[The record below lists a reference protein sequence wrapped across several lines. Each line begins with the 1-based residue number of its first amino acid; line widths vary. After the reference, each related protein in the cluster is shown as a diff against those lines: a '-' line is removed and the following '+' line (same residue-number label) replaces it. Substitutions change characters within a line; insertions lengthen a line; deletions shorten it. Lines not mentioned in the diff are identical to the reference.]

1 MKTAALW
8 DIHFETAGDGDLD
21 YFKRMLFRDG
31 LDAVRAVD
39 NDGWPATFTAAGLN
53 RLELLDWLLDQ
64 GISVNARSNRGWT
77 ALMQAA
83 RQGHP
88 EIVARLLERGADPT
102 ALNEKGET
110 ALLAAVLRGQPETS
124 PPVELSAVLLLDA
137 MPDAAIA
144 ATDPNG
150 ATAALIAA
158 AAGYLQYS
166 LFTDE
171 MKADYLAVYR
181 KIHARIPDPDAADRK
196 GRTALYWASFNQN
209 APLRDFLFDAGVSL
223 EYASLLR
230 TDIDIDW
237 LTMRAASPT
246 RPLVTGLRP

>member
-39 NDGWPATFTAAGLN
+39 NDGWPATFQAAGLN

-64 GISVNARSNRGWT
+64 GIPVNAHSNLGWT

-83 RQGHP
+83 TQGHP

-102 ALNEKGET
+102 ASDYKSET
-110 ALLAAVLRGQPETS
+110 ALMAAASRGNDLC
-124 PPVELSAVLLLDA
+124 VELLLEA
-137 MPDAAIA
+137 MPDAAVV
-144 ATDPNG
+144 ATNVGGD
-150 ATAALIAA
+150 TAALIAA
-158 AAGYLQYS
+158 AAGHLQF
-166 LFTDE
+166 LLLEDAV
-171 MKADYLAVYR
+171 KAGLLAAYQR
-181 KIHARIPDPDAADRK
+181 IHARHPDPNAADRE
-196 GRTALYWASFNQN
+196 GRTALYWAAINRN
-209 APLRDFLFDAGVSL
+209 APLRDFLLDAGASL

-230 TDIDIDW
+230 TDVDLDW
-237 LTMRAASPT
+237 LTMRAVSPT
-246 RPLVTGLRP
+246 RSPVTGLRP